1 MVQYDYGRHS
11 HSIPYIYI
19 CIYFINQLLISTALG
34 GSIWLWHSCH
44 VQEKQ
49 HHYMTTRR
57 SNWDTAGGGLLWDT
71 AGEPLLDNVRY
82 QQHSYSTVYYLNTV
96 YSWQFS
102 NDVQCKIWKVMRSG
116 CFLARTPRQRQD
128 NLPVSSILL
137 IQGSV
142 STCISWY
149 IRTNFHQLL
158 FPPLKN
164 WHFWS
169 ANACCLLWLG
179 GWLPV
184 LA

>member
-1 MVQYDYGRHS
+1 MQLCSWQGGWTFSILVRTTKNYLERGKHNCHSNKHQEHQIDSYLVALLVQYNYGIVARS
-11 HSIPYIYI
+11 MKSSI
-19 CIYFINQLLISTALG
+19 
-34 GSIWLWHSCH
+34 
-44 VQEKQ
+44 
-49 HHYMTTRR
+49 TTWPRR

-149 IRTNFHQLL
+149 QN
-158 FPPLKN
+158 
-164 WHFWS
+164 
-169 ANACCLLWLG
+169 
-179 GWLPV
+179 
-184 LA
+184 